1 MTDRSLWSADRLHP
15 GERGHRLIAARFHTL
30 LAAEGLA
37 TGAPPGREPEQPPP
51 TRAAALLWLLTAGTG
66 WLARRSTDLLPQLL
80 GLAATE
86 VRHGARGTS
95 ARLDLRASQALS
107 AALAAVSAPPLAG
120 MGE

>member
-1 MTDRSLWSADRLHP
+1 MHSSADRLHP
-15 GERGHRLIAARFHTL
+15 GERGHRLIAARFHAL

-37 TGAPPGREPEQPPP
+37 AGAPPGYEPERPPP

-80 GLAATE
+80 ALAAAE
-86 VRHGARGTS
+86 VRHGARGTT
-95 ARLDLRASQALS
+95 ARLDLRAAQALS
-107 AALAAVSAPPLAG
+107 AALAAVSAPPLAR